1 MEGAKPKDVN
11 VPDVMKVKGVTK
23 VIPLPFGV
31 AVIGDTVEA
40 TRSGLQALKATWD
53 TSGATA
59 AGFDSDKAKADY
71 AAKAKDPS
79 AEIRWAT

>member
-1 MEGAKPKDVN
+1 
-11 VPDVMKVKGVTK
+11 MKVKGVTE

>member
-1 MEGAKPKDVN
+1 MPTSCKI
-11 VPDVMKVKGVTK
+11 KGVTK

-40 TRSGLQALKATWD
+40 TRAGCSALKVTWD

-59 AGFDSDKAKADY
+59 ANFDSDKAKEDY
-71 AAKAKDPS
+71 AAQGQGSERRDQGRISRS
-79 AEIRWAT
+79 AT